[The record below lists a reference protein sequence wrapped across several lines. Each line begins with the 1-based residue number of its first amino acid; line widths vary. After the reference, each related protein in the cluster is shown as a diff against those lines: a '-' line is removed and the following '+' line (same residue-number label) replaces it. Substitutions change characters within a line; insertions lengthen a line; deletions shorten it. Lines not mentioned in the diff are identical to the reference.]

1 MDIFKK
7 NTTPK
12 FQIVP
17 RKTLNV
23 SNVFRIELRNES
35 TDIIQ
40 IILCSASLLPNENYT
55 LLLASFPSGNFSDKF
70 SYSLYIDTTNELVLN
85 GKAIILSASED
96 VQNYSNKTNYN
107 YYA

>member
-1 MDIFKK
+1 MDILKK
-7 NTTPK
+7 NTTPA

-23 SNVFRIELRNES
+23 TDVFRIEIRNES

-40 IILCSASLLPNENYT
+40 NILCSISLLPNENY
-55 LLLASFPSGNFSDKF
+55 LLLLSSFPIGNFNDKF
-70 SYSLYIDTTNELVLN
+70 SYSLYIDPTDELVLM

-96 VQNYSNKTNYN
+96 VQNYSTKTNYN